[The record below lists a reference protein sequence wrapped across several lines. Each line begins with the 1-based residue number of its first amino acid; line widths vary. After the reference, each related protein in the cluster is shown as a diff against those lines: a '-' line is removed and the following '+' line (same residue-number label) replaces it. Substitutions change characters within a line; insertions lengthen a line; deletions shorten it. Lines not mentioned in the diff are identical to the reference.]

1 VWGFL
6 RYRWSDL
13 ENRTGERGVH
23 APAESVGL
31 WKRSRDQSPRAP
43 HALALVPTRPRPLS
57 PRAPLSPL
65 AFFICPPVAAIKVY
79 LYTPVRAVLLLL
91 DLVGVRLSK
100 HAHGTWIGVPQHQF
114 IEGDTCD
121 TSMAAHWTAWGSEY
135 SVLPDVRNGRAVR
148 VRAASSILLAQP
160 GPCLVF

>member
-1 VWGFL
+1 MVGSWESDWRTWGA
-6 RYRWSDL
+6 RAGR
-13 ENRTGERGVH
+13 ERGFVEKEPRSKS
-23 APAESVGL
+23 ARAS
-31 WKRSRDQSPRAP
+31 RSRSCP
-43 HALALVPTRPRPLS
+43 VPTPPAVSARAAIPL
-57 PRAPLSPL
+57 
-65 AFFICPPVAAIKVY
+65 PPPSSAHPVVAIKVY